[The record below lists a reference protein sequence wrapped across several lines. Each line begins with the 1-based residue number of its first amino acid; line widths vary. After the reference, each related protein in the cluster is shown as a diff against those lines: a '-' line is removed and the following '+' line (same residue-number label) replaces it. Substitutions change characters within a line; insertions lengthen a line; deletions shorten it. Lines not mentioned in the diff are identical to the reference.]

1 MALKASFF
9 NKLEVEGALGSREI
23 TQEALSE
30 AQLQNVRIL
39 YNLNE
44 EKPTTDRVFGIS
56 IHRHTIGKHHQQGVG
71 IRWHRSFNWK
81 WPWNQSKNA
90 SEDN

>member
-1 MALKASFF
+1 M
-9 NKLEVEGALGSREI
+9 

-44 EKPTTDRVFGIS
+44 ERGLQLTGFSESQSTVTQSGNTTS
-56 IHRHTIGKHHQQGVG
+56 QGVG
-71 IRWHRSFNWK
+71 IRWHRSFNWT
-81 WPWNQSKNA
+81 WPWNQSNTA
-90 SEDN
+90 SEEN